1 MGFIAIERRQDNSKS
16 GSFYCPNCKKIQ
28 NYTEV
33 ETQKYFQIANAK
45 VFPISPKQNYISC
58 CLCQTEFDY
67 IVLDE
72 NSFADTV
79 DDNETAFLETLSYCM
94 SYVALADDE
103 IHNSELK
110 EISQIFGDLTGKN
123 LTLKHT
129 LELLSAMKAT
139 EAGLEDFLKS
149 KMSEL
154 KYEQRLTII
163 RAVLRISRADG
174 IIDPTEAES
183 LKIIIETMSISEAD
197 LNTVYESE
205 GI

>member
-1 MGFIAIERRQDNSKS
+1 M
-16 GSFYCPNCKKIQ
+16 
-28 NYTEV
+28 
-33 ETQKYFQIANAK
+33 
-45 VFPISPKQNYISC
+45 
-58 CLCQTEFDY
+58 
-67 IVLDE
+67 
-72 NSFADTV
+72 
-79 DDNETAFLETLSYCM
+79 
-94 SYVALADDE
+94 
-103 IHNSELK
+103 K

-149 KMSEL
+149 KMPEL

-183 LKIIIETMSISEAD
+183 LKIIIDTMSISEAD
-197 LNTVYESE
+197 LDTVYESSS
-205 GI
+205 IYDCLKFYPL